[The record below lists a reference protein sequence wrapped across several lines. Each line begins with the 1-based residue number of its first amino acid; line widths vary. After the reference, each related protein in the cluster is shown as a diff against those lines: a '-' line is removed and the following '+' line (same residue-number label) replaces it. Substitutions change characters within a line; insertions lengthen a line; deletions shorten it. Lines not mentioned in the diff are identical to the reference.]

1 MAEIQGKASE
11 QNLSVLP
18 GNEKQ
23 VGYTVLP
30 IPEGQGRFAFTGSVF
45 LSRLTKLI
53 AVNLLMLLFFSPLVV
68 IFFMRVVRIAQLGA
82 AGAFGDNLGIG
93 YPAAPD
99 TVGLAEQ
106 LMFNVDVLFYALAV
120 AASLVAAVGLA
131 GGMYCARKL
140 VRSDDKLK
148 LFGDFFTGVK
158 QGYVSAAIACLLAFG
173 GILLAV
179 VVWDYAAVAMAAG
192 ESAGLWIALR
202 VVVCIVAALLILFGL
217 WVFAVGS
224 NYRQSALGLLKNAA
238 TLGGGT
244 FIPSVLFAA
253 LAAFPALLAFINQE
267 ILNFIIQIFYVLVG
281 FSAALLVWASFA
293 DWAFD
298 RYAGF
303 TALQTERQEQT
314 RKEALR
320 AETSEQDVMGLLLA
334 ERKHEFLSRAIRP
347 LGEGTQIELLPDTF
361 SLSDLEK
368 LAQTRRTV
376 AEESRSFAAA
386 HADEEKYKE
395 YNARFADR
403 EKSLEERDKKGKRK
417 KFVPRSIADK

>member
-53 AVNLLMLLFFSPLVV
+53 AVNLLMVLFCSPLIV

-179 VVWDYAAVAMAAG
+179 VIWDYAAVAMAAG
-192 ESAGLWIALR
+192 ESAGLWITLR

-217 WVFAVGS
+217 WIFAVGS

-267 ILNFIIQIFYVLVG
+267 ILNFIIQIFYILVG
-281 FSAALLVWASFA
+281 GSAALLVWASFT

-320 AETSEQDVMGLLLA
+320 APNLRTGRHGIASG
-334 ERKHEFLSRAIRP
+334 RKQA
-347 LGEGTQIELLPDTF
+347 
-361 SLSDLEK
+361 
-368 LAQTRRTV
+368 
-376 AEESRSFAAA
+376 
-386 HADEEKYKE
+386 
-395 YNARFADR
+395 
-403 EKSLEERDKKGKRK
+403 
-417 KFVPRSIADK
+417 

>member
-1 MAEIQGKASE
+1 MAEIQEKAAE

-30 IPEGQGRFAFTGSVF
+30 VPEGQGRFAFTGSVF

-53 AVNLLMLLFFSPLVV
+53 AVNLLMVLFCSPLIV

-120 AASLVAAVGLA
+120 AASLVAAVGIA

-192 ESAGLWIALR
+192 ESAGLWITLR

-281 FSAALLVWASFA
+281 GSAALLVWASFT

-320 AETSEQDVMGLLLA
+320 AQTSEQDVMGLLLA
-334 ERKHEFLSRAIRP
+334 ESKHEFLSRAIRP
-347 LGEGTQIELLPDTF
+347 LDEGTQIELLPDPF

-376 AEESRSFAAA
+376 AEESRAFAAE
-386 HADEEKYKE
+386 HAEEEKYKE
-395 YNARFADR
+395 YNSRFADR
-403 EKSLEERDKKGKRK
+403 EKSLQELDKKGKRK